1 MKRQS
6 LRSSRLLFSAAAL
19 VFVLGCLGS
28 AMLIIPAL
36 SSYPSLI
43 AGAYHNR
50 LQKAEIPGE
59 VDLHLERKG
68 AYGVYYE
75 GHEGAYIHA
84 EWPPTLE
91 CSLTSKT
98 TGEDVPLVP
107 DYVPTNRYQTNS
119 GRVGV
124 LVYSTTIDEPGLH
137 TLSCDYPDGRDGPKL
152 TLAIGPNYFY
162 KFLQVAWNIG
172 SDLLRGVGILCG
184 SFVLSFGIAAIAF
197 IRYGTKGRSKKN
209 EMNDAVLQRDQ

>member
-6 LRSSRLLFSAAAL
+6 NRNSRWLLCAAAL
-19 VFVLGCLGS
+19 VLVPGCFGA

-36 SSYPSLI
+36 SSYPALI
-43 AGAYHNR
+43 AEAYHDQ
-50 LQKAEIPGE
+50 LQKVEIPGE
-59 VDLHLERKG
+59 ADLYLERKG

-84 EWPPTLE
+84 EWPPTLD

-98 TGEDVPLVP
+98 TGDDVPLAP

-124 LVYSTTIDEPGLH
+124 LVYSTTIDKPGLH

-184 SFVLSFGIAAIAF
+184 SFVLALFLTIVAF
-197 IRYGTKGRSKKN
+197 VQSRRGRLDETKN
-209 EMNDAVLQRDQ
+209 